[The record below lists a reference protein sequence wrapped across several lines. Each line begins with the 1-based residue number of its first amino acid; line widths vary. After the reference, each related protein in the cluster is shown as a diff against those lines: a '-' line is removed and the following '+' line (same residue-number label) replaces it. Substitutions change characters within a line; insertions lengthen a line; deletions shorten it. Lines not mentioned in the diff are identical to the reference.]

1 MNPRVLHILIVP
13 FFLFTH
19 LIPEGRSS
27 QFQKQRDR
35 KNNNAQY
42 DNPGNVLRNF
52 DISNNLKYAN
62 VDNVDNTLEFN
73 EGVGTLESNF
83 QSPQDELDN
92 DIDEIIIESDIQ
104 SERNNILYA
113 EGNVTVSYQGKYLKS
128 DKLIYDKFN
137 KNISA
142 KGNVSLIIGEQIF
155 KLSQKETIKELSRI
169 ATKNNIL
176 LIIRVHPNFHN
187 SSKESKKIWSNIFND
202 LPKKNTLII
211 KEKDEFSSYKVIKN
225 SDIVIVYGSTIGI
238 EATFLEKPVIITG
251 SSFYFGTKAKIYP
264 VFTLKN
270 LEKNI
275 DNLLFSFDNN
285 QENQRLI
292 RESSYP
298 YGYWAYTHGF
308 RYKYFSAI
316 TPNKGYF
323 LKQDLQKL
331 HRILSFFKKIL
342 KGLILSK

>member
-1 MNPRVLHILIVP
+1 MERYTLKPYKTHNRNAIIKEINKTWNDCNNHDEATKIAKTFFKTKISGRGTDWFPFSLGIQESKENLITKR
-13 FFLFTH
+13 FHNYISTDRNKIISYFT
-19 LIPEGRSS
+19 SS
-27 QFQKQRDR
+27 EDEFESL
-35 KNNNAQY
+35 
-42 DNPGNVLRNF
+42 G
-52 DISNNLKYAN
+52 DIW
-62 VDNVDNTLEFN
+62 
-73 EGVGTLESNF
+73 
-83 QSPQDELDN
+83 LDK
-92 DIDEIIIESDIQ
+92 
-104 SERNNILYA
+104 R
-113 EGNVTVSYQGKYLKS
+113 
-128 DKLIYDKFN
+128 
-137 KNISA
+137 
-142 KGNVSLIIGEQIF
+142 F

-169 ATKNNIL
+169 AIKNNIL

-238 EATFLEKPVIITG
+238 EATFLEKPLIITG

-264 VFTLKN
+264 VFTLKD

-275 DNLLFSFDNN
+275 DNLLLSFDNN
-285 QENQRLI
+285 QENQRFI

-308 RYKYFSAI
+308 KYKYFSPI

-331 HRILSFFKKIL
+331 HRILSFFKKIF